1 MISSDKVTVP
11 GRYSEIER
19 LCQFIAEGAT
29 KANFDDDTLFKIQL
43 ACDEACTNVIE
54 HAYGAENQGEIVVQW
69 HITPT
74 DFIITIADQG
84 QPFDPQIVPLPDRGL
99 PIEELKVGG
108 LGLHFMRKLMDT
120 VAFSFNDTGNLLT
133 MVKHRPV
140 PAG

>member
-1 MISSDKVTVP
+1 MTVP

-19 LCQFIAEGAT
+19 LCQFIADGAAQ
-29 KANFDDDTLFKIQL
+29 ANFDEDTLFKIQL

-54 HAYGAENQGEIVVQW
+54 HAYGTENQGEIVVQW
-69 HITPT
+69 QITPT
-74 DFIITIADQG
+74 DFIIIIADQG
-84 QPFDPQIVPLPDRGL
+84 QPFDPQVVPQPDQGL

-108 LGLHFMRKLMDT
+108 LGLHFMRKLMDKVT
-120 VAFSFNDTGNLLT
+120 FSFSDNGNLLT